1 MGWIQWF
8 RITSNPSRFEVWK
21 IQSLGTAICQVKD
34 NEIFS
39 YFPPKLEPLH
49 VRHDMLL
56 AFPCLQ
62 SGKCREDWFDQTKAK
77 INWTKNVSTP
87 WKFPYFCLHCPRNP
101 MHQDQPPQFSSPC
114 HCPARQNFLSEIL
127 QYFKRNS
134 IKDLSRNEEIMNN
147 NRRENFWFRVKI
159 AETEKSIFLTTD
171 RYFRLWKKGMQW
183 RC

>member
-1 MGWIQWF
+1 MDPMIPNHFQSKPVWGLEDTIFRNSNMSGQGQW
-8 RITSNPSRFEVWK
+8 N
-21 IQSLGTAICQVKD
+21 
-34 NEIFS
+34 IFL
-39 YFPPKLEPLH
+39 FPPKLEPLH

-77 INWTKNVSTP
+77 INWTKNISIP

-101 MHQDQPPQFSSPC
+101 MRQDQPPQFSSPC

>member
-1 MGWIQWF
+1 MDQMIPNHFQSKPVWGLEDTIF
-8 RITSNPSRFEVWK
+8 RNSNMSGRVKEARK
-21 IQSLGTAICQVKD
+21 QVGLTKD

-39 YFPPKLEPLH
+39 NFPPKFEPLH
-49 VRHDMLL
+49 VWHDMLL

-62 SGKCREDWFDQTKAK
+62 SGKCREDWFDQTRAK
-77 INWTKNVSTP
+77 INWTKNISTP

-101 MHQDQPPQFSSPC
+101 MRQDQPPQFSSPC

-147 NRRENFWFRVKI
+147 NRGKI
-159 AETEKSIFLTTD
+159 SDSELK
-171 RYFRLWKKGMQW
+171 
-183 RC
+183 